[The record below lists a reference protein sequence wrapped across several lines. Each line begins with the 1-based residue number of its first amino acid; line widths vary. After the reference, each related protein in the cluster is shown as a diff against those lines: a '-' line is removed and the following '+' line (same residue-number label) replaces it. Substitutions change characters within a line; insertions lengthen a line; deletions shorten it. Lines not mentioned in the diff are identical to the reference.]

1 MPIHTPSRVERIC
14 VALDAADAG
23 RLTKLIE
30 KVVESEATESGGE
43 TEWTLKSGTLQTEIM
58 RSSFLQVIAEAAS
71 IGRMTRLQPVEV
83 TSWDE
88 SSRSREEEED
98 EKNKTDDFSSEQHSP
113 RRLRMGRRVSTL
125 LESHVRRNKKEKAHT
140 WAAEATL
147 GRLGVLEER
156 KTGQLGSST
165 ENPYAELPSP
175 VVPRFRKRF
184 CGMTRQK
191 LTECLAQAV
200 AKEAHVRAWRL
211 EHDEKQLRVTEACSC
226 VYCANP
232 SPHQTNE
239 YQKLRVK
246 QVLGPDPAQPN
257 RPLPTDLVPTFW
269 RPILERSTSLHSIYD
284 EAVQK
289 VAAKAWD
296 RQLKLQKKGTAHRVT
311 ERCPCVY
318 CKSASV
324 KQTQEYKVLAQ
335 SPHCRK
341 KVLSI
346 GVPAAAESP
355 SLTFNAWHSP
365 TQHYRKT
372 TVTTPTGGRPTLSSL
387 PLQHTNTQRNIQTG
401 RQYPPTY
408 ERRLSVPS
416 FSFASPTTSSKKLN
430 ILVISPTTT
439 STSTLRKTPTQR
451 PKPKLEKTPSWVTP
465 RLKSVKTKVVEG
477 YTTTIKEYTLP
488 SPPWTTP
495 LSNRQ
500 HYKRPS
506 SSNNSTCSTTSTTGS
521 SFSFLQTPDTLQLD
535 DDVDEEEVL
544 RQQLILMDTA
554 SSLSLMPPPPPLA

>member
-1 MPIHTPSRVERIC
+1 MPIHTPSRVERLC

-23 RLTKLIE
+23 GLTKLIE

-43 TEWTLKSGTLQTEIM
+43 FEWTLKSGSLQTEIM

-71 IGRMTRLQPVEV
+71 IGRMTRLRPVEV

-88 SSRSREEEED
+88 SSSSKEEEEN
-98 EKNKTDDFSSEQHSP
+98 EKKATTDDVSNEQHCP
-113 RRLRMGRRVSTL
+113 RRRRMGQRASTL

-147 GRLGVLEER
+147 ERLGVLEDQETR
-156 KTGQLGSST
+156 QLWSST
-165 ENPYAELPSP
+165 ENHNAELPSP
-175 VVPRFRKRF
+175 VAPRFRKRF

-211 EHDEKQLRVTEACSC
+211 EHDEKELRVTEGCSC

-239 YQKLRVK
+239 YRKLRVK
-246 QVLGPDPAQPN
+246 QVLGPNPAQPN

-269 RPILERSTSLHSIYD
+269 RPNLERSASLHNIYD

-341 KVLSI
+341 KVLSV
-346 GVPAAAESP
+346 GVPEAAESP
-355 SLTFNAWHSP
+355 TLACKAWHSP

-372 TVTTPTGGRPTLSSL
+372 TVTTPTERPTLSSF

-416 FSFASPTTSSKKLN
+416 FSFASPTSSKKNLN
-430 ILVISPTTT
+430 ILLMSPTTAAT
-439 STSTLRKTPTQR
+439 TTLRKTPTQR
-451 PKPKLEKTPSWVTP
+451 PKPELEKTPSWVTP
-465 RLKSVKTKVVEG
+465 RLKSIKTKVDEG
-477 YTTTIKEYTLP
+477 STSTIKENTLP

-521 SFSFLQTPDTLQLD
+521 FSFLQTPDTLQLD

-544 RQQLILMDTA
+544 RQQLLLIDTP